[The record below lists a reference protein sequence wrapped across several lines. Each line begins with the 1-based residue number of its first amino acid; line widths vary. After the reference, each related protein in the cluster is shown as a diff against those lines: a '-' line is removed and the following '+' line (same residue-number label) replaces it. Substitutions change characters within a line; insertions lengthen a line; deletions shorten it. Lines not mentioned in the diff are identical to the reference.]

1 MKSNLGEEERKKMK
15 NEEDSENDEK
25 MLLLHYDK
33 HGTNFPSNIFHYF
46 NGISYFA
53 VSALINRVYMY
64 IHLRFHVCLLFF
76 SISIYLLLTC
86 FALLFFY
93 CLKNEKSVDINQFDK
108 NIEYKKLRKIKQ
120 YLFGYLFIYV

>member
-64 IHLRFHVCLLFF
+64 TSTFSCLLAFLFYLYLSSTDLLRFVIFLLF
-76 SISIYLLLTC
+76 
-86 FALLFFY
+86 
-93 CLKNEKSVDINQFDK
+93 EK
-108 NIEYKKLRKIKQ
+108 
-120 YLFGYLFIYV
+120 

>member
-64 IHLRFHVCLLFF
+64 IHLYIYVFMFACF
-76 SISIYLLLTC
+76 SFLYLSIYLSSTDLLR
-86 FALLFFY
+86 FVIFLLF
-93 CLKNEKSVDINQFDK
+93 EK
-108 NIEYKKLRKIKQ
+108 
-120 YLFGYLFIYV
+120 

>member
-53 VSALINRVYMY
+53 VSALINRVYICIY
-64 IHLRFHVCLLFF
+64 IYTSTFSCLLAFLFYLYLSSTDLLRFVIFLLF
-76 SISIYLLLTC
+76 
-86 FALLFFY
+86 
-93 CLKNEKSVDINQFDK
+93 EK
-108 NIEYKKLRKIKQ
+108 
-120 YLFGYLFIYV
+120 